1 MSLHTAQAEPG
12 AVQHDYHHNEVI
24 CFAKQFSIYTFRVEN
39 EKKSRGKKKMKRR
52 TKDLFKLS
60 CAVILTPRAQQCA

>member
-39 EKKSRGKKKMKRR
+39 EKKK
-52 TKDLFKLS
+52 
-60 CAVILTPRAQQCA
+60 